1 MARKF
6 GVEIEGWAGP
16 TWDFYWSVGP
26 NLLNGTRLAG
36 DTYG

>member
-1 MARKF
+1 MR
-6 GVEIEGWAGP
+6 GWVGS

-26 NLLNGTRLAG
+26 NSLNGMRLAG